1 MMRAMTADGAA
12 ADLFGA
18 IAAGDEAG
26 ALGMIEAQP
35 ELASARHASGVG
47 VVLWA
52 MYHGRRELARRVA
65 ERRGVADVFEAA
77 ALGRCDR
84 LVESE
89 INAAAPDGFSPL
101 GLACF
106 FGAEEAVGWLI
117 ARGADVDRVSANAM
131 QVAPLH
137 SAVTARNEGI
147 VRRLL
152 EAGAAASPRQ
162 HGGWTPLHSA
172 ARNGDGPIVD
182 LLLEHGAERA
192 ARSDDGKTPADM
204 ADAAGQAELAK
215 KLRT

>member
-1 MMRAMTADGAA
+1 VIGWSNRRSTRRRRTD
-12 ADLFGA
+12 F
-18 IAAGDEAG
+18 
-26 ALGMIEAQP
+26 
-35 ELASARHASGVG
+35 RRSG
-47 VVLWA
+47 W
-52 MYHGRRELARRVA
+52 
-65 ERRGVADVFEAA
+65 
-77 ALGRCDR
+77 
-84 LVESE
+84 
-89 INAAAPDGFSPL
+89 
-101 GLACF
+101 
-106 FGAEEAVGWLI
+106 I